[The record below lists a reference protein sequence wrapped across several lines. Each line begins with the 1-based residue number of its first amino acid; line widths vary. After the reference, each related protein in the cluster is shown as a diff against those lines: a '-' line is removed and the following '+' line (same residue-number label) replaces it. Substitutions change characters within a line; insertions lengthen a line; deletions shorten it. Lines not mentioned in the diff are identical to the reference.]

1 MTMNSDLKDVLARLL
16 GPTDER
22 QPGDEVIR
30 ARLAALLAEGETE
43 TETLPAEIWSAYLTG
58 QLDPEARSAVQSRLA
73 RSPGLLREAASI
85 AGLLEE
91 IEANPAR
98 IPQDL
103 AAEATSMS
111 RQVFAVSQTAMS
123 SGLQRSLA
131 ALGLHGGRV
140 SGIRGALDIVLG
152 QGRQACEIVLNTA
165 ADLLQPDPGAWSF
178 AATPALVTRS
188 SSGASAVVEGV
199 READAASMTIIADRF
214 EGSRRIE
221 IVIQGLSAEQAPTV
235 LVASEDDQQPP
246 MRLEPSVEA
255 DTASGSVRLRYE
267 VEDLP
272 AGRYAVL
279 IYEPDTSSSAT
290 RM

>member
-1 MTMNSDLKDVLARLL
+1 MNNDLKDVLARLL
-16 GPTDER
+16 GLTEE
-22 QPGDEVIR
+22 QPGDEVMR
-30 ARLAALLAEGETE
+30 ARLAALLAEDETE
-43 TETLPAEIWSAYLTG
+43 TEVLAPEIWSAYLTG

-73 RSPGLLREAASI
+73 RSPSLLREAASI

-91 IEANPAR
+91 VEANPAR

-103 AAEATSMS
+103 AEKAAAMS

-131 ALGLHGGRV
+131 AFGLHGGRV
-140 SGIRGALDIVLG
+140 SGIRGALEIVLG

-178 AATPALVTRS
+178 AAAPALVTRS
-188 SSGASAVVEGV
+188 SSGAPAVVEGV
-199 READAASMTIIADRF
+199 READTASMTIIADRF

-221 IVIQGLSAEQAPTV
+221 IVIRGLSAEQAPTV
-235 LVASEDDQQPP
+235 LVAGEDDEQPP
-246 MRLEPSVEA
+246 IRLEPSVEA
-255 DTASGSVRLRYE
+255 DPASGSVRLLYE
-267 VEDLP
+267 FEDLP

-279 IYEPDTSSSAT
+279 ICEPDTSPGAT
-290 RM
+290 

>member
-1 MTMNSDLKDVLARLL
+1 MTMNNDLKDVLARLL
-16 GPTDER
+16 GLTEE
-22 QPGDEVIR
+22 QPGDEVMR

-43 TETLPAEIWSAYLTG
+43 TETETLPAETWSAYLTG
-58 QLDPEARSAVQSRLA
+58 QLDSEARSAVQSRLA
-73 RSPGLLREAASI
+73 RSPDLLREAASI

-91 IEANPAR
+91 VEANPAR
-98 IPQDL
+98 IPTDI
-103 AAEATSMS
+103 AAEASEMS
-111 RQVFAVSQTAMS
+111 RKAFALPRTAMG

-131 ALGLHGGRV
+131 ALGPHGARL
-140 SGIRGALDIVLG
+140 SGIRGALEIVLG

-188 SSGASAVVEGV
+188 SSGAPAVVEGV

-279 IYEPDTSSSAT
+279 IYEPDTSPGAT
-290 RM
+290 

>member
-1 MTMNSDLKDVLARLL
+1 MTMNNDLKDVLARLL
-16 GPTDER
+16 GLTEE
-22 QPGDEVIR
+22 QPGDEVMR

-73 RSPGLLREAASI
+73 RSPGLLRDAASI

-91 IEANPAR
+91 VEANPAR

-103 AAEATSMS
+103 AEKAAAMS
-111 RQVFAVSQTAMS
+111 RQVFTVSQTGMS

-140 SGIRGALDIVLG
+140 SGIRGALEIVLG

-165 ADLLQPDPGAWSF
+165 TDLLQPDPGAWSF
-178 AATPALVTRS
+178 AAAPALVTRS
-188 SSGASAVVEGV
+188 SSGAPAVVEGV
-199 READAASMTIIADRF
+199 READAASMIIIADRF

-221 IVIQGLSAEQAPTV
+221 IVIRGLSAEQAPTV
-235 LVASEDDQQPP
+235 LVAGEDDEQPP
-246 MRLEPSVEA
+246 IRLEPSVKT
-255 DTASGSVRLRYE
+255 DPASGSVRLLYE
-267 VEDLP
+267 FEDLP

-279 IYEPDTSSSAT
+279 ICEPDTSPGAT
-290 RM
+290 

>member
-1 MTMNSDLKDVLARLL
+1 MNNDLKDVLARLL
-16 GPTDER
+16 GLTQE
-22 QPGDEVIR
+22 QPGDEVMR

-43 TETLPAEIWSAYLTG
+43 TEVLAPEIWSAHLTG
-58 QLDPEARSAVQSRLA
+58 QLDPEARSAVQGRLA
-73 RSPGLLREAASI
+73 RSPSLLREAVSI

-91 IEANPAR
+91 VEANPAR
-98 IPQDL
+98 IPTDI
-103 AAEATSMS
+103 AAEASEMS
-111 RQVFAVSQTAMS
+111 RKAFALPRTAMG

-131 ALGLHGGRV
+131 ALGLHSARV
-140 SGIRGALDIVLG
+140 SGIRGALEIVLG

-188 SSGASAVVEGV
+188 SSGAPAVVEGV

-235 LVASEDDQQPP
+235 LVAGEDDQQPP
-246 MRLEPSVEA
+246 MRLVPSIEA
-255 DTASGSVRLRYE
+255 DTASGSVRLLYE

-279 IYEPDTSSSAT
+279 IYEPDTSSSAP